1 MFSVTLTTFFL
12 IGFTVIPVSAFLDSG
27 KYNCNTGELELDQD
41 VISGYFTI
49 GVAND
54 VIAHNVCTDAVII
67 PSGVRSI
74 GNNAFI
80 GNTALTSVVI
90 PFGVISIGENA
101 FYENYLLTSVV
112 IPDSVTSIGDNAFT
126 NNFSLESVVIGNSV
140 LTIGDGAFSDNTLLA
155 SITIGNS
162 VTRIGYG
169 AFVRNTALTE
179 VIIPASVTSIGDVAF
194 WHDSALTSVT
204 FLGHAPLTENVGDN
218 AFFKG
223 EEANKARANVAI
235 GETSF
240 GLHGST
246 WKGLRVSEPGEPCYT
261 VALGVLTDAS
271 YCGGDFIIPDSVTS
285 IGDEAFKYDTSL
297 TSVTIG
303 SSVAIIGDYA
313 FYGNTALTSVS
324 IGNSVTSIGT
334 SAFQGNTALT
344 SVTIPDSVTSIGTYA
359 FYVTGLT
366 SVTFS
371 GTPNLTSIGQGV
383 LSNTALTSIIIPN
396 SVTSIG
402 EGAFY
407 FDTELTSVTIGN
419 SVTSIADNAF
429 GASTKLT
436 SVEFLGDA
444 PPTVGVNV
452 FSGVAVG
459 AIANVA
465 YNATGFGSTWN
476 GLIVRYA
483 SAPAGDSGSS
493 SPTTVVTITP
503 EDVRTADAV
512 FNLKNRKYLSK
523 NAMKIKLRKNMEF
536 ERDPEDSFK
545 YSIFKASKKTCIMRG
560 NYVMGL
566 KKSGSCDLYATR
578 TTPKGAKYKYWVK
591 INYSN

>member
-1 MFSVTLTTFFL
+1 MISFKNNIKKSALSFKVIVVCLLLSGSLIIPSYANGTPVLTN
-12 IGFTVIPVSAFLDSG
+12 GR
-27 KYNCNTGELELDQD
+27 YNCNTGVLEVNQL
-41 VISGYFTI
+41 VPTGYFTI
-49 GVAND
+49 TND
-54 VIAHNVCTDAVII
+54 VVTGNTACTGAVII
-67 PSGVRSI
+67 PNGVTSI
-74 GNNAFI
+74 GNDAFYFATA
-80 GNTALTSVVI
+80 NTALTSVTI
-90 PFGVISIGENA
+90 PN
-101 FYENYLLTSVV
+101 
-112 IPDSVTSIGDNAFT
+112 SVTSIGINAFY
-126 NNFSLESVVIGNSV
+126 NNSALTSVIIPNSVTSIGGYAFFGTALTSVTIPNSV
-140 LTIGDGAFSDNTLLA
+140 LSIDSAAFESNTRLA
-155 SITIGNS
+155 SVTIGNS
-162 VTRIGYG
+162 VIT
-169 AFVRNTALTE
+169 
-179 VIIPASVTSIGDVAF
+179 IGDNAF
-194 WHDSALTSVT
+194 KNNTLLTSVT
-204 FLGHAPLTENVGDN
+204 
-218 AFFKG
+218 
-223 EEANKARANVAI
+223 
-235 GETSF
+235 
-240 GLHGST
+240 
-246 WKGLRVSEPGEPCYT
+246 
-261 VALGVLTDAS
+261 
-271 YCGGDFIIPDSVTS
+271 
-285 IGDEAFKYDTSL
+285 
-297 TSVTIG
+297 
-303 SSVAIIGDYA
+303 
-313 FYGNTALTSVS
+313 

-483 SAPAGDSGSS
+483 SAPAVDSGSS
-493 SPTTVVTITP
+493 SPNTVVTIAP
-503 EDVRTADAV
+503 AVVKTAAGV
-512 FNLKNRKYLSK
+512 FNLKNKRYLSK
-523 NAMKIKLRKNMEF
+523 NDIKTKLSKNRSF
-536 ERDPEDSFK
+536 KRNPEDLYK
-545 YSIFKASKKTCIMRG
+545 YSIFKTSKKTCILRG
-560 NYVMGL
+560 NYVMAL
-566 KKSGSCDLYATR
+566 KKTGSCNLYATR